1 MDWHL
6 ITALI
11 VAMCAVVGVV
21 TPIIWVFLSAMF
33 RPLRDDI
40 HDLKKDMKELSDKVK
55 PIEHILLLVNEC
67 INRHTESCGERT
79 EAKIS
84 NAIRHHEERHHRN
97 D

>member
-21 TPIIWVFLSAMF
+21 TPIIWVFLNAMF

-40 HDLKKDMKELSDKVK
+40 HGLKKDMSDLADKVK
-55 PIEHILLLVNEC
+55 PIDHILLLVNEC
-67 INRHTESCGERT
+67 INRHSESCGERT
-79 EAKIS
+79 ESKIS
-84 NAIRHHEERHHRN
+84 NAIRHHEERCHK
-97 D
+97 DD